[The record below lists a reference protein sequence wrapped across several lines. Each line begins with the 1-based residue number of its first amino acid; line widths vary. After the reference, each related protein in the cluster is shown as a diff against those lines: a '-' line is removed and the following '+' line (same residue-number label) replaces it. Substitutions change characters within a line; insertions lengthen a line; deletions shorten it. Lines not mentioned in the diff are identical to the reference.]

1 MADGLMPQQNDLP
14 ITMERHGPIPVLVYT
29 AAIFVVVAWLAF
41 ASVTLLNGN
50 LGAIGFFAIVLGCLG
65 AFELGI
71 AVFAT
76 QLIWLLSDDDADAR
90 AMPFL
95 ASFVL
100 VSQSMLLMP
109 MSILITIWMVPLLV
123 GSLVAVGWYFQ
134 RATCLRI
141 GTFQAP
147 MSQSPLSL
155 GSLVLLPFWLV
166 CLGICGATPVLWFG
180 TSLPTNDLVVYSAS
194 VLLLVAGLPLGL
206 TYSSLAL
213 KRRASKTTVATLSL
227 ISLIFFLVL
236 LCLIVEWLIFYR
248 LMFVPATILGSGF
261 FLGGQQMAMSNF
273 ESMGMQVRRVEVNRA
288 SISSRE
294 NPMEEI
300 W

>member
-14 ITMERHGPIPVLVYT
+14 VTMERHGPIPVLVYT

-41 ASVTLLNGN
+41 ASVTLLDGN

-123 GSLVAVGWYFQ
+123 GSLVAVGWYFK

-166 CLGICGATPVLWFG
+166 CLVICGATPLLWFG

-194 VLLLVAGLPLGL
+194 VLLLMAGLPLGL

-213 KRRASKTTVATLSL
+213 KRQASKTTVGTLSL
-227 ISLIFFLVL
+227 AFFLVL
-236 LCLIVEWLIFYR
+236 LCLIAEWLIFYR
-248 LMFVPATILGSGF
+248 LMIVPATILGSGF
-261 FLGGQQMAMSNF
+261 FLVGQQMAMNNF
-273 ESMGMQVRRVEVNRA
+273 ESMGMQVRRVAVNRA

-294 NPMEEI
+294 EPLEEI